1 MARLYLF
8 AEGQTERTFADTI
21 LKPHL
26 AIRDVYLEKPILIAN
41 ARRKGKVHRGGGRNF
56 KAMQDDIRRM
66 LRRQS
71 AKDVFFTS
79 LIDLYALHK
88 GFPGEEKAEQ
98 YGADPH
104 KRVKVLETSWQQAT
118 DDERFIPHIQLH
130 EYEAYLFS
138 DISQLSFFC
147 NDDAAIRSLQAI
159 VDNAK
164 SPELIDDGP
173 RTAPSKQII
182 KHFPQYERAK
192 AAIGPQVAERIGLM
206 TIRSKCPHFDSW
218 IARLEQLAS

>member
-8 AEGQTERTFADTI
+8 AEGQTERTFADTL

-26 AIRDVYLEKPILIAN
+26 AIHGVYLEKPILIAN
-41 ARRKGKVHRGGGRNF
+41 ARRKGKVQRGGGRNF

-79 LIDLYALHK
+79 MIDLYALHK
-88 GFPGEEKAEQ
+88 GFPGEEEA
-98 YGADPH
+98 GPHGGDPYE
-104 KRVKVLETSWQQAT
+104 RVRILETSWRRAT

-130 EYEAYLFS
+130 EYEAYLFA
-138 DISQLSFFC
+138 DISQLSIFC
-147 NDDAAIRSLQAI
+147 HDAAAIRSLQAV
-159 VDNAK
+159 VDNAG
-164 SPELIDDGP
+164 SPELIDEGP

-182 KHFPQYERAK
+182 KHFPGYERAK
-192 AAIGPQVAERIGLM
+192 AAVGPQVAERIGLT
-206 TIRSKCPHFDSW
+206 TIRSRCPHFEMW
-218 IARLEQLAS
+218 LRRLEQLAS